1 MHVLFHHVTPI
12 TDILYVYSMVMLF
25 YFQLGDTCALCSDKS
40 CSLEV
45 HHDYLAQCNLFVV
58 VVVVVDFVLNVNQ
71 KF

>member
-1 MHVLFHHVTPI
+1 MHVLFYHVTPI

-25 YFQLGDTCALCSDKS
+25 YFQPGDTCALCSDKS

-45 HHDYLAQCNLFVV
+45 DHDYLARCNLF

>member
-1 MHVLFHHVTPI
+1 M
-12 TDILYVYSMVMLF
+12 
-25 YFQLGDTCALCSDKS
+25 QCSDKS

-58 VVVVVDFVLNVNQ
+58 VVVVVVDFVLNVNR

>member
-1 MHVLFHHVTPI
+1 M
-12 TDILYVYSMVMLF
+12 
-25 YFQLGDTCALCSDKS
+25 QCSDKS

-58 VVVVVDFVLNVNQ
+58 VVVVVVDFVLNVNQ